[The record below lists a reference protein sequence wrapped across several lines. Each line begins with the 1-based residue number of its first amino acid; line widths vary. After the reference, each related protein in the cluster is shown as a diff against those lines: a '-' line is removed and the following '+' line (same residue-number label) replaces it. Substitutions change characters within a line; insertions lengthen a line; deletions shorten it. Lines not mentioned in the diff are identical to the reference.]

1 MLDSP
6 QNKCDKCLG
15 YLEHIELT
23 TWAKKALEL
32 DNNLKRLMKNLG
44 AAIND
49 ALSDSE
55 EISEAIQDVR
65 DSGYDVFLVLEA
77 TIGFNR
83 RSEDKSSDENETPLI
98 RSEIRLKVNSQDM
111 KFLKSL
117 KIKVD
122 DLDQQ

>member
-1 MLDSP
+1 
-6 QNKCDKCLG
+6 
-15 YLEHIELT
+15 
-23 TWAKKALEL
+23 
-32 DNNLKRLMKNLG
+32 MKNLG

-55 EISEAIQDVR
+55 EISEALQTVR

-77 TIGFNR
+77 TIGFNQ
-83 RSEDKSSDENETPLI
+83 RSETELSEEHSTPSI
-98 RSEIRLKVNSQDM
+98 RSDLELKINSQDM

-122 DLDQQ
+122 GLDSQ

>member
-1 MLDSP
+1 M
-6 QNKCDKCLG
+6 
-15 YLEHIELT
+15 
-23 TWAKKALEL
+23 EL
-32 DNNLKRLMKNLG
+32 DDNLKKLMKDLG

-49 ALSDSE
+49 ALSGSE
-55 EISEAIQDVR
+55 KISEAMQNVR

-83 RSEDKSSDENETPLI
+83 RSEDESAEGDEIPVI
-98 RSEIRLKVNSQDM
+98 RSEIKLEINTQDM

-122 DLDQQ
+122 DLDPQ

>member
-1 MLDSP
+1 M
-6 QNKCDKCLG
+6 
-15 YLEHIELT
+15 
-23 TWAKKALEL
+23 EL
-32 DNNLKRLMKNLG
+32 DDNLTKLMKDLG

-55 EISEAIQDVR
+55 KISAAIQNVR

-83 RSEDKSSDENETPLI
+83 RPEHGSSKEDEIPVI
-98 RSEIRLKVNSQDM
+98 RSEIKLKINTQDM

-122 DLDQQ
+122 DLDQP

>member
-1 MLDSP
+1 M
-6 QNKCDKCLG
+6 
-15 YLEHIELT
+15 
-23 TWAKKALEL
+23 EL
-32 DNNLKRLMKNLG
+32 DDNLKKLMKDLG

-55 EISEAIQDVR
+55 EISGAIQKVR

-83 RSEDKSSDENETPLI
+83 RSEDESSEQDEIPLI
-98 RSEIRLKVNSQDM
+98 RSEIKLKINTQDM

-122 DLDQQ
+122 DLDQP

>member
-1 MLDSP
+1 M
-6 QNKCDKCLG
+6 
-15 YLEHIELT
+15 
-23 TWAKKALEL
+23 EL
-32 DNNLKRLMKNLG
+32 DDNLKKLMKDLG

-55 EISEAIQDVR
+55 EISEAIQKVR

-83 RSEDKSSDENETPLI
+83 RSEDESSEQDEIPLI
-98 RSEIRLKVNSQDM
+98 RSEIKLKINTQDM

-122 DLDQQ
+122 DLDQP